1 MKNSITET
9 VWSTIKSIVRERI
22 RIYLSIIIL
31 SFSVITDVIAREA
44 LPGARYPGLDNLRG
58 EWREPGTPHHV
69 RADFDGNGLIDDARV
84 KLHTFH
90 PWSIQ
95 VLLAQPNGEPKYG
108 TVWLSGHSNPSVPP
122 QRVVLSVATPPL
134 RFITFRNIQ
143 IEGCVPEE
151 QSDMSPGCT
160 TVERK
165 ETTINLPGLRFCLVG
180 GGCTTRLWNAKNNVL
195 EPTTS
200 LILPVV
206 SVAPNTFVGRRYS
219 DNIPEV
225 MGVLWQGSI
234 GVWTAANQ
242 SKYTVS
248 MAGLLSEKATSIRYL
263 WLDKFITTNPVELEQ
278 YEIRHAVSVGPY
290 PPSARYD
297 VDSCKKKEQSKTIV
311 AIIDDLPNGKMQALQ
326 AWSPDVDNEKLM
338 PVNINDLDCR
348 DRKW

>member
-1 MKNSITET
+1 M
-9 VWSTIKSIVRERI
+9 
-22 RIYLSIIIL
+22 LC
-31 SFSVITDVIAREA
+31 FSVITDVIAREA
-44 LPGARYPGLDNLRG
+44 LPGARYPGPEDLRG
-58 EWREPGTPHHV
+58 EWREPGTPYHV
-69 RADFDGNGLIDDARV
+69 RADFDGNGLVDDAWV
-84 KLHTFH
+84 ITQTFH
-90 PWSIQ
+90 PWSIR
-95 VLLAQPNGEPKYG
+95 VFLAQPNGKPKYG
-108 TVWLSGHSNPSVPP
+108 VVEGSGHSSPSVPP

-134 RFITFRNIQ
+134 RFITSRDVQ
-143 IEGCVPEE
+143 IIGCVPNE
-151 QSDMSPGCT
+151 QSDMDPGCT

-195 EPTTS
+195 EPITS
-200 LILPVV
+200 PILPVV

-219 DNIPEV
+219 EKIPEV
-225 MGVLWQGSI
+225 MGILWQGSI

-263 WLDKFITTNPVELEQ
+263 WLDKFITTDPVGLEQ

-311 AIIDDLPNGKMQALQ
+311 AIIDNLPNGKMQALQ
-326 AWSPDVDNEKLM
+326 AWSLDVDNEKLI
-338 PVNINDLDCR
+338 PIDVNDLDCR

>member
-1 MKNSITET
+1 M
-9 VWSTIKSIVRERI
+9 
-22 RIYLSIIIL
+22 LC
-31 SFSVITDVIAREA
+31 FSVITDVIAREA
-44 LPGARYPGLDNLRG
+44 LPGARYPGPDDLRG

-69 RADFDGNGLIDDARV
+69 RADFDGNGLVDDAWV
-84 KLHTFH
+84 MTQTFH

-95 VLLAQPNGEPKYG
+95 VLLAQPNGKPKHG
-108 TVWLSGHSNPSVPP
+108 VVEGSGHSSPSVPP

-134 RFITFRNIQ
+134 RFITSRDVQ
-143 IEGCVPEE
+143 IIGCVPNE
-151 QSDMSPGCT
+151 QSDMDPGCT

-165 ETTINLPGLRFCLVG
+165 ETTINLPGLRFCLVN
-180 GGCTTRLWNAKNNVL
+180 GGCTTYLWNAQSVPL
-195 EPTTS
+195 GQITS
-200 LILPVV
+200 PVLPVV
-206 SVAPNTFVGRRYS
+206 SVAPNTFVGLRYS
-219 DNIPEV
+219 SKIPEV
-225 MGVLWQGSI
+225 MGVLWQGSM

-263 WLDKFITTNPVELEQ
+263 WLDKFITTNPIELEQ
-278 YEIRHAVSVGPY
+278 YEIRHAVSVGLY

-311 AIIDDLPNGKMQALQ
+311 AIIDNLPNGKMQALQ
-326 AWSPDVDNEKLM
+326 AWSLDVDNEKLM